1 MTKFCYGPFASRR
14 LGLSLG
20 VNVLGEQ
27 KRCTYNCVYC
37 EAGRTTG
44 NELVAPNYIADI
56 KPEGFREEIKPILRN
71 LLRDLDSI
79 TFGYNGEPTL
89 NPHLEEFLQV
99 VREIQKEVAPRSG
112 DKFPTVTIF
121 TNSTTITRPEIRHTL
136 AQFDLIL
143 GKLEVGTSSDLHRVH
158 RPHPNVPSLDAIT
171 RGLATLKQELSPGHK
186 LALQT
191 LIFTT
196 RNYASVNFKEIDVPM
211 WIERVIAIRP
221 DIVQLYSVART
232 PAEPF
237 VTAVGRETLQKI
249 KDQLLAKLGTVS
261 SIDVRV
267 Y

>member
-1 MTKFCYGPFASRR
+1 MSKFCYGPFASRR

-27 KRCTYNCVYC
+27 KRCTFNCVYC
-37 EAGRTTG
+37 ETGRTTG
-44 NELVAPNYIADI
+44 NELVPPTYIADI
-56 KPEGFREEIKPILRN
+56 KAEGFREEVKPILTN
-71 LLRDLDSI
+71 LQRDLDSI

-89 NPHLEEFLQV
+89 NPHLEEFLHI
-99 VREIQKEVAPRSG
+99 VREIQKEIAPRPG

-121 TNSTTITRPEIRHTL
+121 TNSTTITRPEIRHAL

-143 GKLEVGTSSDLHRVH
+143 GKLEVGTPADLHRIH
-158 RPHPNVPSLDAIT
+158 RPHPKVPSLDEIT
-171 RGLATLKQELSPGHK
+171 HGLAAFKQELPPGHK
-186 LALQT
+186 LAIQT

-196 RNYASVNFKEIDVPM
+196 REYACATFREIDLPM

-237 VTAVGRETLQKI
+237 VVAVAKDILQKI
-249 KDQLLAKLGTVS
+249 KMQLLAKVGQDS
-261 SIDVRV
+261 SIDVHV

>member
-1 MTKFCYGPFASRR
+1 M
-14 LGLSLG
+14 
-20 VNVLGEQ
+20 
-27 KRCTYNCVYC
+27 
-37 EAGRTTG
+37 G
-44 NELVAPNYIADI
+44 NELVPPNYIADI
-56 KPEGFREEIKPILRN
+56 KPEGFREEVQPILKN
-71 LLRDLDSI
+71 LQRDLDSI

-89 NPHLEEFLQV
+89 NPHLGEFLQI
-99 VREIQKEVAPRSG
+99 VREIQKEIAPG
-112 DKFPTVTIF
+112 PGNKFPTVTIF

-143 GKLEVGTSSDLHRVH
+143 GKLEVGTPADLHRVH
-158 RPHPNVPSLDAIT
+158 RPHPKVPSLDEIT
-171 RGLATLKQELSPGHK
+171 RGLAALKQELLPGHK

-196 RNYASVNFKEIDVPM
+196 REYACATFREIDIPM
-211 WIERVIAIRP
+211 WIESVVAIRP

-237 VTAVGRETLQKI
+237 VAAVANDTLQKI
-249 KDQLLAKLGTVS
+249 KTQLLAKIGTGS